1 MRIVEMAMTVSQT
14 KKATRGTPTKAAAT
28 RAPNPGQ
35 VETAL
40 AVKKLTRLAP
50 LAAKTIE
57 AGLPVSVVESLLEMG
72 LSTTEVHELVVKPRT
87 LSHRRDRGQPLSID
101 ESDRA
106 VRVVRIIELA
116 TDAFADKDKAMRW
129 LRKPKRRFEGRA
141 PMDMLLTE
149 TGGRLVE
156 EMLTQIDEGM
166 VA

>member
-1 MRIVEMAMTVSQT
+1 MRLTEVIMTVPQV
-14 KKATRGTPTKAAAT
+14 KKATRGTQTKTTAT
-28 RAPNPGQ
+28 GAPNPEQGA
-35 VETAL
+35 TAL
-40 AVKKLTRLAP
+40 ALRKLTRLAP
-50 LAAKTIE
+50 LAARTIE
-57 AGLPVSVVESLLEMG
+57 AGLPISVVESLLEMG
-72 LSTTEVHELVVKPRT
+72 ISTTEVNELVVKPRT

-106 VRVVRIIELA
+106 VRVIRIIEQA
-116 TDAFADKDKAMRW
+116 TDAFGEKDKAMRW
-129 LRKPKRRFEGRA
+129 LRKRKRRFDGRA